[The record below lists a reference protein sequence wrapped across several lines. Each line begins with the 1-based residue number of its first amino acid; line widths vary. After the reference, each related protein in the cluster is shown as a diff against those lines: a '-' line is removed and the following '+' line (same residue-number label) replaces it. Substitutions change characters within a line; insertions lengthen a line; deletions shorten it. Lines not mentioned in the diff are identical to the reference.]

1 MSDLKIPPEEQFDFS
16 EWRWGNIIDRL
27 PELVEGIEE
36 AFRTT
41 LDENFPVMLSK
52 DGPDNEEPLSIG
64 VGLPFESRAG
74 NWIWATVP
82 LADLVD
88 DYINAY
94 NHRPELGHVEKA
106 AAELREMAE
115 KVEQL
120 AARLRAMPE

>member
-1 MSDLKIPPEEQFDFS
+1 MKIPPEEQFDFS

-27 PELVEGIEE
+27 PELVEDIAV

-41 LDENFPVMLSK
+41 LDEDFPVMLFK
-52 DGPDNEEPLSIG
+52 DGDDNEEPLTVS
-64 VGLPFESRAG
+64 VGLPFANPSSD
-74 NWIWATVP
+74 WIWATVP
-82 LADLVD
+82 LADLID
-88 DYINAY
+88 DYVNA
-94 NHRPELGHVEKA
+94 HERRPELAHIEKA